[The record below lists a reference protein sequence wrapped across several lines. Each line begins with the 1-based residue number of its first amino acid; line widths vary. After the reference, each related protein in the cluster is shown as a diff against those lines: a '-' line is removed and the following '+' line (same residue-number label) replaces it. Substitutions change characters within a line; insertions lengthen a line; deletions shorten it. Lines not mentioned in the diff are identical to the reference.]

1 MTVIALTTQNRRT
14 ITNHA
19 GRCRRFT
26 LARVESGEVQLPLEL
41 VELEIEQTLKQNHE
55 GLPAALQGI
64 DVLITA
70 GAGQG
75 MAQRL
80 KTLGVQLCIT
90 PVQDPLEAAQAW
102 AQGRLPQQEQA
113 AAADHDCDC
122 DCGDDHDHGLGH
134 GQGHSCGCAHC
145 KH

>member
-14 ITNHA
+14 ITSHA

-26 LARVESGEVQLPLEL
+26 LARVENGQVQLPLEQ
-41 VELEIEQTLKQNHE
+41 VELDIDQTLKQSH
-55 GLPAALQGI
+55 GGMPAALQNI

-80 KTLGVQLCIT
+80 KALGVQLCVT

-102 AQGRLPQQEQA
+102 AQGCLPQQEQTEA
-113 AAADHDCDC
+113 DEHDHDDC
-122 DCGDDHDHGLGH
+122 DCG
-134 GQGHSCGCAHC
+134 CAH
-145 KH
+145 